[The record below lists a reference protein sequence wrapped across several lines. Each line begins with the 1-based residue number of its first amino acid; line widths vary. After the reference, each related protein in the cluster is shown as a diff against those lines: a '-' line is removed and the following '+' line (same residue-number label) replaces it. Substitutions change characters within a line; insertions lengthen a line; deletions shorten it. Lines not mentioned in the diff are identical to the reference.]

1 MLHDFVL
8 IGSIKWTVFFFV
20 LVGIAVFTQLTKGSL
35 TSFIPGLVRHLIK
48 ASPALFLAGVSWS
61 IGGPMLVTAGFVF
74 CGLGDI
80 LLDIPE
86 EKAPLGFELG
96 AISFA
101 AALICLSIVYIGN
114 RIEGYPILP
123 LALTNTVIA
132 IFVLRWVFPK
142 LKKGVGRGLE
152 LVYFSILI
160 ISNIIAS
167 TASVPIFLGS
177 SLWLMSD
184 LSIGLSSNIIEVP
197 ANSLD
202 TLGLYDLGLYF
213 LAIGLLAGV
222 A

>member
-1 MLHDFVL
+1 MTPDFVL
-8 IGSIKWTVFFFV
+8 RGSIEWTILFFV
-20 LVGIAVFTQLTKGSL
+20 LVAVAVFTQLTKKSI
-35 TSFIPGLVRHLIK
+35 TKFIPGLVRHFIK
-48 ASPALFLAGVSWS
+48 ASPALFLAALSCYVY
-61 IGGPMLVTAGFVF
+61 GPILVTLGFLF

-86 EKAPLGFELG
+86 EKSPFGFELG
-96 AISFA
+96 AVSFA
-101 AALICLSIVYIGN
+101 AALVCLSVVYIGN
-114 RIEGYPILP
+114 RIEGHPILP
-123 LALTNTVIA
+123 LALTNTLIA

-152 LVYFSILI
+152 VVYFSILI

-167 TASVPIFLGS
+167 TTSVPIFLGS

-184 LSIGLSSNIIEVP
+184 LSIGLSSHIIEVP

-213 LAIGLLAGV
+213 LAVGLLAG
-222 A
+222 AA